1 MTTLAARRA
10 RGFSLLES
18 LVAFAIM
25 AMSLGLLY
33 QVMGG
38 NARSTA
44 GLAERERA
52 ALLAESLMAAYELV
66 PPEGVSDS
74 GESAGYAWQVASAPY
89 PTPANS
95 RPDTAR
101 LHELRIVVRWQAGGA
116 SREFALATLRPE
128 RLPLPGVAMR

>member
-1 MTTLAARRA
+1 MHTAMRRA
-10 RGFSLLES
+10 RGFSLLEI

-74 GESAGYAWQVASAPY
+74 GETAGYAWRVASAPF

-95 RPDTAR
+95 RPEAAR
-101 LHELRIVVRWQAGGA
+101 LHELSIVVRWQNGGEP
-116 SREFALATLRPE
+116 REFALSTLRPE
-128 RLPLPGVAMR
+128 RLPLPGAALR